1 MNNEEKNNMVDIDGQ
16 RLPVQKEVK
25 DYLPKIFGII
35 DYHRSITYTDMS
47 EEGNR
52 VTPPVQDQEIKKERE
67 WKGKSQQRLK
77 NECYK
82 GDEPN
87 TARRRKRYSLPIWVK
102 MIQEKRE
109 NPR

>member
-1 MNNEEKNNMVDIDGQ
+1 MGK

-35 DYHRSITYTDMS
+35 EYHCSITYTDTS
-47 EEGNR
+47 EEGDR
-52 VTPPVQDQEIKKERE
+52 ITPPVQIDRSKKERE
-67 WKGKSQQRLK
+67 RKGKSQQRLK
-77 NECYK
+77 NECDK

-87 TARRRKRYSLPIWVK
+87 AARRRKRYSLPIWIK